1 MAKWFSSMVRQ
12 TSGSEG
18 QAPSQKQ
25 PEAAQQTSGD
35 ACSRTDVQPEGQ
47 KLAPFLA
54 PAPAPQ
60 VAPSPAP
67 PSARSPAPQV
77 APSQAPNLTSRAAL
91 AEKATFDRSNRR
103 RPAPKGAPVAGEVV
117 VLPPHLAHPIETAAR
132 ITLPTTTDQLRTQ
145 ISSARAS
152 RPKQQQSPELR
163 RLWFHG
169 YGSPR
174 DLSAIDHA
182 TMFLA
187 WLQAQPA
194 LEGNLILAEEL
205 VHCYKEFCKSLRLP
219 PLPWQSVA
227 AAFNKL
233 VGGKRLYRRVEG
245 FNLRVYP
252 IPIRPAKTDPIE

>member
-1 MAKWFSSMVRQ
+1 M
-12 TSGSEG
+12 
-18 QAPSQKQ
+18 
-25 PEAAQQTSGD
+25 D
-35 ACSRTDVQPEGQ
+35 Q
-47 KLAPFLA
+47 KLLAILVAGALSLA
-54 PAPAPQ
+54 P
-60 VAPSPAP
+60 VG
-67 PSARSPAPQV
+67 SAMARFNG
-77 APSQAPNLTSRAAL
+77 PN
-91 AEKATFDRSNRR
+91 
-103 RPAPKGAPVAGEVV
+103 
-117 VLPPHLAHPIETAAR
+117 
-132 ITLPTTTDQLRTQ
+132 
-145 ISSARAS
+145 ARAS
-152 RPKQQQSPELR
+152 RPKQRQSPELR

-169 YGSPR
+169 YGCSRAP
-174 DLSAIDHA
+174 SAKDYA

-245 FNLRVYP
+245 FNLRVYL